1 MDVILYQG
9 EGVSRSPKLY
19 SKPFPIK
26 ESMWKLPGDRN
37 VWSQFRC
44 KNFTCLASNNTFER
58 DSSNRSATEHGYC
71 SKKFHGRVTN
81 LNIHALQFLFFRIKK
96 QDRIKF
102 LNLHKHITVLFFP
115 SLFALITTHQIPTA
129 IPNHESKTVFFILW
143 TRDSHWSI

>member
-1 MDVILYQG
+1 MKSLDTLSPEDRKMPKQNVESLDNLSLSLMDVILYQG

-58 DSSNRSATEHGYC
+58 DSSN
-71 SKKFHGRVTN
+71 VPIV
-81 LNIHALQFLFFRIKK
+81 LILQIMR
-96 QDRIKF
+96 
-102 LNLHKHITVLFFP
+102 H
-115 SLFALITTHQIPTA
+115 
-129 IPNHESKTVFFILW
+129 
-143 TRDSHWSI
+143 